1 MKSATTHA
9 RMRVVLADD
18 QELLRHGLR
27 GLLQLADEV
36 EVVGEAS
43 DGIEAVDV
51 VRARRPDVLLLD
63 VRMPKLDGVG
73 VLRALGADAPPTV
86 MLTTFDDPV
95 ASKAAAEA
103 GARAFLLKDVSLETL
118 VDVLRRVRE
127 GATLLPRATKEL
139 DALTPR
145 EREILELISQGLT
158 NQEIADELVIELGTV
173 KNHVHNVLNKL
184 HVNSRKDAALYLSLW
199 QDGDDVDTDEKS
211 GAWE

>member
-1 MKSATTHA
+1 
-9 RMRVVLADD
+9 MRVVLADD

-27 GLLQLADEV
+27 GLLELADEV

-43 DGIEAVDV
+43 DGIEAVAV
-51 VRARRPDVLLLD
+51 VRTRRPDVLLLD

-145 EREILELISQGLT
+145 EREVLACLARGLS
-158 NQEIADELVIELGTV
+158 NREIAEELGTREGTV
-173 KNHVHNVLNKL
+173 KNHLSSVLSKL
-184 HVNSRKDAALYLSLW
+184 AVRDRTQAVLKAMSLGW
-199 QDGDDVDTDEKS
+199 V
-211 GAWE
+211 